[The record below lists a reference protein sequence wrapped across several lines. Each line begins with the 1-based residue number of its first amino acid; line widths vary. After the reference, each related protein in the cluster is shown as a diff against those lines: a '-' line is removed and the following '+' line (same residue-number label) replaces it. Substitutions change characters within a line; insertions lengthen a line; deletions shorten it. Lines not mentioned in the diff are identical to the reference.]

1 VLSGSCAT
9 HIRAHTH
16 SHHCASVLC
25 REVRDDHQLHQ
36 MAVALESQEA
46 RAAVAAA
53 RLAESKKTNAALCE
67 TVETFKVN
75 HDIATSRLSHHL
87 SNDSHEGAQYHL
99 SSPPRARPP
108 PPPRTQRESGGRES
122 GGSMKGG
129 DGVAPPPSS
138 RARPASRARASYRT
152 PGLRR
157 ARSTKSG
164 VHGPGA

>member
-1 VLSGSCAT
+1 
-9 HIRAHTH
+9 
-16 SHHCASVLC
+16 
-25 REVRDDHQLHQ
+25 

-87 SNDSHEGAQYHL
+87 SNDSHEGAQYRL

-108 PPPRTQRESGGRES
+108 PPAHAEGEWGQREW
-122 GGSMKGG
+122 
-129 DGVAPPPSS
+129 GVDEGW
-138 RARPASRARASYRT
+138 R
-152 PGLRR
+152 
-157 ARSTKSG
+157 
-164 VHGPGA
+164 